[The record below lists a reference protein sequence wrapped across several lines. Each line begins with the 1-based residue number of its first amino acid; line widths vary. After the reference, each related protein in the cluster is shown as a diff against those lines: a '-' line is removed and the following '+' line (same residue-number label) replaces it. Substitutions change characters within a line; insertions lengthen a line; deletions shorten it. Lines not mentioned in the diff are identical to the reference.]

1 MLRNSGPIFLVE
13 NQELKQYRLN
23 KRLNILLTGLDMD
36 MEEVKLFAGTT
47 LYFLGVI
54 YFTECWLTQF
64 SILVGSIIGLRFLI
78 NLPKLFPP

>member
-1 MLRNSGPIFLVE
+1 
-13 NQELKQYRLN
+13 
-23 KRLNILLTGLDMD
+23 MD

-78 NLPKLFPP
+78 NFPKNFSTKILTTQLFDRTEEEEL